1 MLVGIVESQPRSLFV
16 IFEQFSIIM
25 ANDPAEQAEEGK
37 VSVGERVIRIGTRGS
52 QLALAQAQLVAQS
65 PRQLDS
71 SVQFELVPLTT
82 TGDRDRATSLTI
94 PGGSGVFVKELHEA
108 LFSRRIDIAVHSAK
122 DLPTQI
128 PEGLSVVAMLPRADA
143 RDALVT
149 RHGSEVAMLPR
160 GAKIGTSSRRR
171 QTFLAA
177 LRPDLQIVDI
187 RGNVDTRLRKLTTG
201 ELGGLVLAA
210 AGLARLGR
218 LDTSAVLLDPEVFV
232 PAPGQGAIAVVL
244 RSDDPLCSLVAQ
256 IDDPLTSR
264 AVAVERAFLRS
275 FGSGCTVPIGAYAT
289 VEGQLV
295 TLRVAVAREDGKA
308 IMPQCVTWPL
318 DEAIGRAADLARSH
332 FAGGE
337 EGIGWKAT
345 TCPLPLAGVRVLLVR
360 PAGQEVELV
369 EALQRLGAEPIVNP
383 LIAIEPPEDWG
394 PLDQALANL
403 EAFSWVVFT
412 SVNGV
417 RSVLQRLKVLGR
429 DREAF
434 AGLQIAAIGPATAAE
449 LERFGL
455 SPALVPAAYI
465 AENVA
470 ASLSERGIQGVR
482 ILLPRATKA
491 RDVLPQLL
499 RLAGAEVVVVPAYR
513 TVSLDLRT
521 EVRERLLSGTIDW
534 VLLTASSTARS
545 LAAAVGDVRRVRARI
560 AAIGPVTAATV
571 RELGFQV
578 AVVAEQYTTSGL
590 LQALVQ
596 AERNA
601 R

>member
-1 MLVGIVESQPRSLFV
+1 MSE
-16 IFEQFSIIM
+16 
-25 ANDPAEQAEEGK
+25 
-37 VSVGERVIRIGTRGS
+37 GERVLRIGTRAS
-52 QLALAQAQLVAQS
+52 QLALAQAQLVVQS
-65 PRQLDS
+65 LRQLDS
-71 SVQFELVPLTT
+71 SVQLELVPLTT

-94 PGGSGVFVKELHEA
+94 LGGSGVFVKELHEA
-108 LFSRRIDIAVHSAK
+108 LFSRRIDIAVHRAK

-149 RHGSEVAMLPR
+149 RHGCEVAMLPR

-201 ELGGLVLAA
+201 ELDGLVLAA

-308 IMPQCVTWPL
+308 IMRQCVTWPL
-318 DEAIGRAADLARSH
+318 DEAIGRAADLARSL

-345 TCPLPLAGVRVLLVR
+345 TSPLPLAGVRVLLVR

-383 LIAIEPPEDWG
+383 WIAIEPPEDWE

-417 RSVLQRLKVLGR
+417 RSALQRLKVLGR

-513 TVSLDLRT
+513 TVSLDLRS
-521 EVRERLLSGTIDW
+521 ELREGLLSGTIDW
-534 VLLTASSTARS
+534 VLLTASSTARR

-560 AAIGPVTAATV
+560 AAIGPVTAATA